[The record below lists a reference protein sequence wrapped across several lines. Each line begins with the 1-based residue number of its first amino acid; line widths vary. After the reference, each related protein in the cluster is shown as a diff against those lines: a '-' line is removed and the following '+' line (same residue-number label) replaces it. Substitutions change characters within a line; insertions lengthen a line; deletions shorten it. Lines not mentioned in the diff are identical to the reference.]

1 MNPRPPAE
9 AAAEAVAGATAA
21 RLPAAYGGGD
31 TEPKADHKIAGTIP
45 RVRHVRWSRT
55 REISADR
62 IGEAYAKGGA
72 KVTSPRGAK
81 VTSPRGAKVTSPR
94 GVKVTPPREVKYPRS
109 PDGAFGIGQD
119 AVVQEIHS
127 VNR

>member
-1 MNPRPPAE
+1 VNPRPPAE
-9 AAAEAVAGATAA
+9 AAAEAAAGATAA
-21 RLPAAYGGGD
+21 RLPAACGGGD
-31 TEPKADHKIAGTIP
+31 TEPKADDKIVGTIP

-62 IGEAYAKGGA
+62 IGEASAKGEA
-72 KVTSPRGAK
+72 KVTP
-81 VTSPRGAKVTSPR
+81 PR
-94 GVKVTPPREVKYPRS
+94 GVKVTPPEVKHPRS

-127 VNR
+127 INR

>member
-45 RVRHVRWSRT
+45 WVRHVRWSRT

-62 IGEAYAKGGA
+62 IGEAYAKGE
-72 KVTSPRGAK
+72 
-81 VTSPRGAKVTSPR
+81 AKVTSPR

-109 PDGAFGIGQD
+109 PDGAFGIGQG

>member
-1 MNPRPPAE
+1 VNPRPPAE
-9 AAAEAVAGATAA
+9 AAAEAAAGATAA

-62 IGEAYAKGGA
+62 IGEAYAKGE
-72 KVTSPRGAK
+72 AK

-127 VNR
+127 INR